1 MRRLDGITE
10 AFRDFFFLEEDN
22 SYEDIITGIEIINDI
37 KEDFFNNI
45 TADMSKGGSSGI
57 PNFQEYIDE
66 ILYQIK
72 NMEDEFTEF
81 INYLNCDD
89 FTLKDLVDDI
99 IIHDTSS
106 DYYVIL
112 SEWKAIYEFLV
123 SIYVDFVA
131 EDEYCGNAYKRRIF
145 LEKSMKRIY
154 NDRIE
159 IKRREQ

>member
-1 MRRLDGITE
+1 M
-10 AFRDFFFLEEDN
+10 
-22 SYEDIITGIEIINDI
+22 
-37 KEDFFNNI
+37 
-45 TADMSKGGSSGI
+45 
-57 PNFQEYIDE
+57 EYI
-66 ILYQIK
+66 
-72 NMEDEFTEF
+72 FTYF

-89 FTLKDLVDDI
+89 FTWKDLVDDI